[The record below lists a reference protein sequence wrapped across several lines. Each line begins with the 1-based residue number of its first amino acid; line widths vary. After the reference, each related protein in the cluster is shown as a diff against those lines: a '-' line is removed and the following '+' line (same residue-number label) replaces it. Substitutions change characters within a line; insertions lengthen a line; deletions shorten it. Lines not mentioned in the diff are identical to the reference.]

1 MLACEVNVSVPT
13 VFISLVLVPVF
24 AVGAWGQQ
32 QPESAGTQQR
42 RPGSTAEA
50 PLDRATVEMQK
61 RMAKE
66 RQKERFA
73 ELKKDTDRL
82 LELATQLKKSVDE
95 ANDQTLSLEVIRKAE
110 QIEKLAKHV
119 REKMVGN

>member
-1 MLACEVNVSVPT
+1 MLTCEVNVSIPT
-13 VFISLVLVPVF
+13 VFISLLVPMFIV
-24 AVGAWGQQ
+24 AAWAQQ
-32 QPESAGTQQR
+32 QPGPAATQQR
-42 RPGSTAEA
+42 RSGSAAEA
-50 PLDRATVEMQK
+50 PLDPAAIEMQK

-66 RQKERFA
+66 RNKQRFT
-73 ELKKDTDRL
+73 ELKKDTDQL
-82 LELATQLKKSVDE
+82 LDLATQLKKSVDE

>member
-1 MLACEVNVSVPT
+1 MLACEVNVSIPA
-13 VFISLVLVPVF
+13 VFITLMLVPMF
-24 AVGAWGQQ
+24 ALGSWAQQ
-32 QPESAGTQQR
+32 QPGAAGTQQH
-42 RPGSTAEA
+42 RPGSAAEA
-50 PLDRATVEMQK
+50 PVDPATIEMQK

-66 RQKERFA
+66 RNKQRFT
-73 ELKKDTDRL
+73 ELKKDTDQL
-82 LELATQLKKSVDE
+82 LDLATQLKKSVDE